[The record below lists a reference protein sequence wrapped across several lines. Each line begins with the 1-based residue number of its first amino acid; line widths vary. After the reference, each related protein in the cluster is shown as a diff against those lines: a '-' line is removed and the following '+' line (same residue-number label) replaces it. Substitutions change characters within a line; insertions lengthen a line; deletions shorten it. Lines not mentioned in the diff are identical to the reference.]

1 MLPGFTLPLVMGDE
15 AQSLYDMIV
24 ARGYDTSL
32 NVCLDAAVLA
42 GYDGTSQTWTDLSG
56 NGNHFYRGTTSGS
69 DTTDPT
75 FNGTAGAGTSAEY
88 FSNDGVDLF
97 QETTAQTYAETW
109 HANNA
114 AATIVGI
121 VWPFGSGAN
130 NSVDIF
136 SSKTT
141 GATSEGV
148 KLRAEDTNSA
158 LRLYISNGTT
168 NQVNAV
174 ANSTVTL
181 NAWNMVG
188 CTIDE
193 AATTY
198 KVYGNGTLTALSTS
212 ATLSGSGAHSVANQ
226 LFVGS
231 NANTSRF
238 AAFFAASRVWTE
250 TELDNLYADI
260 KAARPGYSLP

>member
-24 ARGYDTSL
+24 ARGYETSL
-32 NVCLDAAVLA
+32 NFCVDAAVLA
-42 GYDGTSQTWTDLSG
+42 SYDGSSQTWTDLSG
-56 NGNHFYRGTTSGS
+56 NGNHFYRGSTSGS
-69 DTTDPT
+69 DSTDPT
-75 FNGTAGAGTSAEY
+75 FNGTAGAGTHAEY
-88 FSNDGVDLF
+88 FTNDGVDFF
-97 QETTAQTYAETW
+97 QETAAQTYAETW

-114 AATIVGI
+114 AATII
-121 VWPFGSGAN
+121 AILWPFNNGAN
-130 NSVDIF
+130 NTLTLF

-148 KLRAEDTNSA
+148 RIQTEDTSTRT
-158 LRLYISNGTT
+158 RLYISNGTT
-168 NQVNAV
+168 NQINA
-174 ANSTVTL
+174 AADSMFTP
-181 NAWNMVG
+181 NAWNMIG

-198 KVYGNGTLTALSTS
+198 KIYGNGTLTTLSTN

-226 LFVGS
+226 LFLGS
-231 NANTSRF
+231 NAGTSRV
-238 AAFFAASRVWTE
+238 AGIFAASRVWSE